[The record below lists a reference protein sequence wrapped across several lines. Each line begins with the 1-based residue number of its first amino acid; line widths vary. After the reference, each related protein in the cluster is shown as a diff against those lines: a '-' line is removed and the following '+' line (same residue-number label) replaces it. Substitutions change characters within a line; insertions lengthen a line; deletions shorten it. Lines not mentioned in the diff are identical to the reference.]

1 MKTDLLGTDE
11 VAAELKK
18 SRQFVQ
24 GEIRKK
30 KLKAVKVG
38 REFKVSRKDLNL
50 YMGVDNSLEQLK
62 QEIYNI
68 KELEAKVKHLEFVL
82 NAVRSNLQNLSDVV
96 EKI

>member
-50 YMGVDNSLEQLK
+50 YMGVDSSLEQLK
-62 QEIYNI
+62 QEIYI

>member
-1 MKTDLLGTDE
+1 MKTELLSTIE
-11 VAAELKK
+11 VAAELNK

-50 YMGVDNSLEQLK
+50 YMGVDNTTEQLK
-62 QEIYNI
+62 QEIYI

-96 EKI
+96 DKI

>member
-11 VAAELKK
+11 VAAELNK

-30 KLKAVKVG
+30 RLKAVKVG
-38 REFKVSRKDLNL
+38 REFKVSRKDLKL
-50 YMGVDNSLEQLK
+50 YMGFDNSTLELK
-62 QEIYNI
+62 QEIYI

-96 EKI
+96 DKI

>member
-18 SRQFVQ
+18 SRQFIQ

-62 QEIYNI
+62 QEIYI

>member
-1 MKTDLLGTDE
+1 MKTELLSTIE

-30 KLKAVKVG
+30 KLRAVKVG

-50 YMGVDNSLEQLK
+50 YMGVDNSTEQLK
-62 QEIYNI
+62 QEIYI

>member
-62 QEIYNI
+62 QEIYI

>member
-62 QEIYNI
+62 QEIYI

-82 NAVRSNLQNLSDVV
+82 NAVRSNLQSLSDVV

>member
-11 VAAELKK
+11 VAAELNK

-50 YMGVDNSLEQLK
+50 YMGVDNTTEQLK
-62 QEIYNI
+62 QEIYI

-96 EKI
+96 DKI

>member
-62 QEIYNI
+62 QEIYI

-82 NAVRSNLQNLSDVV
+82 NSVRSNLQNLSDVV

>member
-50 YMGVDNSLEQLK
+50 YMGVDSSLEQLK
-62 QEIYNI
+62 QEIYI

-82 NAVRSNLQNLSDVV
+82 NSVRSNLQNLSDVV

>member
-62 QEIYNI
+62 QEIYI

-82 NAVRSNLQNLSDVV
+82 NAVRSNLHNLSDVV